1 MSKTAK
7 TLTAQEL
14 RRVMDYIATRKYAAR
29 NRALLI
35 VTHYAGLR
43 VSEASNL
50 LYGDLVD
57 ADGRIRS
64 EIRLRAEETKG
75 GEARTVFVSDKLRKE
90 LEAYVKTLVEP
101 NPMHKLFFT
110 QKRHDKGFN
119 ANTLTQFFW
128 HLYKRAG
135 VEGASSHS
143 GRRFFITKMSEA
155 GVSARAIMALAGHKN
170 LATTQRYIDVNDSM
184 LRKAVELV

>member
-1 MSKTAK
+1 MSKSAK

-57 ADGRIRS
+57 ADGRIRT

-101 NPMHKLFFT
+101 N
-110 QKRHDKGFN
+110 
-119 ANTLTQFFW
+119 
-128 HLYKRAG
+128 RAC
-135 VEGASSHS
+135 
-143 GRRFFITKMSEA
+143 K
-155 GVSARAIMALAGHKN
+155 
-170 LATTQRYIDVNDSM
+170 
-184 LRKAVELV
+184 